1 MLFGGKKVNCPRRCL
16 LPRLARIVVPDTPHH
31 VTQRG
36 NRREPVFFGPA
47 DYRLYRTLLA
57 EAAVKSRTE
66 IWAYCLMPNHVHLIL
81 TPRDADGLRA
91 TLAEAHRR
99 YTRAINERHGWTGH
113 LWQGRFGSV
122 PMDEDHLAGAV
133 RYVSLNPVRAGL
145 VGRARDWEWSSVRA
159 HLAGA
164 DDGLVTVR
172 PVLDRY
178 VRFADMLDIAPSGL
192 ELNALRRAETSGR
205 PLGSKEW
212 VEGLGVMEERRGR
225 KAR

>member
-1 MLFGGKKVNCPRRCL
+1 M
-16 LPRLARIVVPDTPHH
+16 PRLARIVVPGCPHH

-36 NRREPVFFGPA
+36 NRREPVFFGPG
-47 DYRLYRTLLA
+47 DYRFYRQLLT
-57 EAAVKSRTE
+57 ESAARAGTE
-66 IWAYCLMPNHVHLIL
+66 VWAYCLMPNHIHLVL
-81 TPRDADGLRA
+81 TPQGEDGLRA

-99 YTRAINERHGWTGH
+99 YTNFINERHGWTGH

-145 VGRARDWEWSSVRA
+145 VARAEEWEWSSVRA
-159 HLAGA
+159 HLAGQ
-164 DDGLVTVR
+164 DDALVRVR
-172 PVLDRY
+172 PVLERY
-178 VRFADMLDIAPSGL
+178 PRFANMLEVTPTGV
-192 ELNALRRAETSGR
+192 EMNALRRSETSGR

-212 VEGLGVMEERRGR
+212 VEGLGAAMARRGR

>member
-1 MLFGGKKVNCPRRCL
+1 
-16 LPRLARIVVPDTPHH
+16 

-57 EAAVKSRTE
+57 EAAAKSRTE
-66 IWAYCLMPNHVHLIL
+66 VWAYCLMPNHVHLIL
-81 TPRDADGLRA
+81 TPCDTDGLRA

-99 YTRAINERHGWTGH
+99 YTRIINERHGWTGH

-145 VGRARDWEWSSVRA
+145 VRRAADWEWSSVRA
-159 HLAGA
+159 HLAGE
-164 DDGLVTVR
+164 DDGLVIVR

-178 VRFADMLDIAPSGL
+178 PRFADMLEIMPSGI
-192 ELNALRRAETSGR
+192 EVNALRRAETSGR

-212 VEGLGVMEERRGR
+212 VEGLGAAEKKRGR

>member
-1 MLFGGKKVNCPRRCL
+1 
-16 LPRLARIVVPDTPHH
+16 LPRLARIVVPGIPHH

-36 NRREPVFFGPA
+36 NRRERVFFGPG
-47 DYRLYRTLLA
+47 DYSFYRRLLS
-57 EAAVKSRTE
+57 EAAKEAETE
-66 IWAYCLMPNHVHLIL
+66 VWAYCLMPNHVHLIL
-81 TPRDADGLRA
+81 APRDVGGLRT

-99 YTRAINERHGWTGH
+99 YTRFIDDRSGWTGH

-145 VGRARDWEWSSVRA
+145 VGRACDWEWSSVRA
-159 HLAGA
+159 HLAGQ
-164 DDGLVTVR
+164 DDGLVTVQ

-178 VRFADMLDIAPSGL
+178 PLFAEMLETVPSGI
-192 ELNALRRAETSGR
+192 EMNALRRAETSGR

-212 VEGLGVMEERRGR
+212 IEAVGAGMERRGR
-225 KAR
+225 KRR